1 MEIPEEVKKSTY
13 YKDHLPDLITRLKNS
28 IAKIEVVIDQDIDT
42 EIKDDKMFNVLKAK
56 RQASE
61 DVIWTMKKIDDL
73 ENELNG
79 YTEDVKSDEENKQT
93 AVSPAKRFAKKN

>member
-1 MEIPEEVKKSTY
+1 MEEQVKKSTY
-13 YKDHLPDLITRLKNS
+13 YKDNLPSLIVRLKNS
-28 IAKIEVVIDQDIDT
+28 IEKIEVVIDQNIDQD
-42 EIKDDKMFNVLKAK
+42 IKDDKLFNVLKAK

-79 YTEDVKSDEENKQT
+79 YTEDIKSEEETKQT
-93 AVSPAKRFAKKN
+93 AVSPAKRFAKKE